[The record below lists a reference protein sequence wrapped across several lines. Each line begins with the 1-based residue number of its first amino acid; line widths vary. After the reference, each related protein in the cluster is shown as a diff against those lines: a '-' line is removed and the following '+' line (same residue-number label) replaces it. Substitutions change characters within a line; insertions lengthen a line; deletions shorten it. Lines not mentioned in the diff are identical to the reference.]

1 MAQVVT
7 NQVKT
12 DFVSGALNWVSDDIR
27 VGLLVGASAIP
38 AGCLDPDL
46 NDVAGL
52 LAVSGAAE
60 CTATNYT
67 RKTTSSRTATK
78 DTVNDRAAL
87 DFANLTWTSLGGAV
101 NNTVQAMFVYKE
113 GASDAARRLISV
125 HELTATPTNGGDFTV
140 NTPNDVIRLT

>member
-1 MAQVVT
+1 MANMVT
-7 NQVKT
+7 NAAKT
-12 DFVSGALNWVSDDIR
+12 DFVAGDLAWDSDDIR
-27 VGLLVGASAIP
+27 VGLLSGASVP

-52 LAVSGAAE
+52 LAVSGAVE
-60 CTATNYT
+60 CAATNYA

-78 DTVNDRAAL
+78 DTANDRANM
-87 DFANLTWTSLGGAV
+87 DFANITWTALGGAV
-101 NNTVQAMFVYKE
+101 NETIRAAFTYKE

-140 NTPNDVIRLT
+140 NTPNDVIRAT